1 MVGRVPLCVHRA
13 GETKTGSL
21 STPETEEG
29 KGLLSSYLGDFVQHL
44 FALPKAIVQWESG
57 GLDSR
62 EANSNEWEGS
72 QSQGLGPTP

>member
-1 MVGRVPLCVHRA
+1 MYLCVFMEPEKPKP
-13 GETKTGSL
+13 GLSL
-21 STPETEEG
+21 PQKLRRG
-29 KGLLSSYLGDFVQHL
+29 RGCLFSYLGDFAQHL
-44 FALPKAIVQWESG
+44 FALPEATLQWESG